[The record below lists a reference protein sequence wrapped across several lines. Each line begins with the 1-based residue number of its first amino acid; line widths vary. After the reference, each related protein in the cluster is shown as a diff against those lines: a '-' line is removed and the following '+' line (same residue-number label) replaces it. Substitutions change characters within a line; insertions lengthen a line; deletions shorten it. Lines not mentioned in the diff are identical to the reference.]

1 MYKQGEGKDQQ
12 ETLNLQQI
20 QCKQCSGPS
29 KPQICTFLERKRTKA
44 LTSSYLQAYSK
55 HKALSSFLKFGVVV
69 YFQRE
74 DQQIPFQ

>member
-29 KPQICTFLERKRTKA
+29 KPQICTFFERKRTKA
-44 LTSSYLQAYSK
+44 LTSSYLQAY
-55 HKALSSFLKFGVVV
+55 L
-69 YFQRE
+69 Q
-74 DQQIPFQ
+74 